1 MADLFKVR
9 ALEAFRNQNADMI
22 VVEVPELSEG
32 LDEPVKVH
40 FKTELTVE
48 EHLEYMDGIGA
59 ARNSLHLAALS
70 NALLFSL
77 CVCDED
83 GKPLVEKAKTVKDAT
98 GKDVTESSWVASRI
112 SGKLVQELAKRADL
126 HEAVLGRLDPFRQML
141 EDGSK
146 GEEGEKKTPSSSSIK
161 SPSEAEQP

>member
-9 ALEAFRNQNADMI
+9 ALEAFRNRNADMI

-48 EHLEYMDGIGA
+48 EHLEYMDGIGS
-59 ARNSLHLAALS
+59 ARSSLHLMALS

-83 GKPLVEKAKTVKDAT
+83 GKPLVEKARTVKDA
-98 GKDVTESSWVASRI
+98 
-112 SGKLVQELAKRADL
+112 SGKRRDGTFLGGEPHKRNSRAGTGQ
-126 HEAVLGRLDPFRQML
+126 AGRPAR
-141 EDGSK
+141 K
-146 GEEGEKKTPSSSSIK
+146 PS
-161 SPSEAEQP
+161 